1 MTDALSSE
9 TLSALDL
16 VVRHR
21 GGNNGSI
28 IEYYNLSSLL
38 SGSALPCDTE
48 ATAGLQNKYR
58 SLDTVLSGDGSPY
71 YELHDFQKADEPG
84 YGTIVKFEDSQHEED
99 FSIASGTQFVVRK
112 PNGAGGWDIKY
123 QHLSVV
129 QEHERVDSSGAAI

>member
-58 SLDTVLSGDGSPY
+58 SLDTMLSGDGSPY
-71 YELHDFQKADEPG
+71 YELHDFHKADEHG
-84 YGTIVKFEDSQHEED
+84 YGTNVKFQDAQHEED
-99 FSIASGTQFVVRK
+99 FSIANNT
-112 PNGAGGWDIKY
+112 
-123 QHLSVV
+123 
-129 QEHERVDSSGAAI
+129 